1 MGRYLELE
9 DMPLCR
15 ACGCAPVIKGNRT
28 LNGCG
33 NTRLQC
39 PECGIRTGQST
50 DEQAKFRVWLA
61 VMADRDWSTPGSTD
75 ARTSATCAPGQGLE
89 MTAGGGTPGCS
100 CDGYAEAAKAAA
112 RYERL
117 AARMTGKLCRMC
129 RRCYVPHCDECEVK
143 RIKKREGWRA

>member
-1 MGRYLELE
+1 
-9 DMPLCR
+9 
-15 ACGCAPVIKGNRT
+15 
-28 LNGCG
+28 
-33 NTRLQC
+33 
-39 PECGIRTGQST
+39 
-50 DEQAKFRVWLA
+50 
-61 VMADRDWSTPGSTD
+61 
-75 ARTSATCAPGQGLE
+75 

-129 RRCYVPHCDECEVK
+129 RMCRRCYVPHCDECEVK

>member
-50 DEQAKFRVWLA
+50 HEQAKFRVWLA
-61 VMADRDWSTPGSTD
+61 VMADRGDGPVY
-75 ARTSATCAPGQGLE
+75 CPLE
-89 MTAGGGTPGCS
+89 HAWIDGC
-100 CDGYAEAAKAAA
+100 
-112 RYERL
+112 
-117 AARMTGKLCRMC
+117 
-129 RRCYVPHCDECEVK
+129 PDECDMCP
-143 RIKKREGWRA
+143 GTGA